1 MKLSYFL
8 HLNTGNLNQ
17 YYTRGL
23 IAPSTFIEGWIDD
36 VQSLY
41 KNSLLFCTS
50 TLLKETV
57 CSLEVVLTDNE
68 EKENLFKVS
77 EGFYLYSKPLPIS
90 RIKKI
95 YFTEESQS
103 KKTIYNI
110 EKGDAFVPNEL
121 IEIKTDRE
129 ELNYPEYKES
139 IEKKQDWSIKNSLY
153 NQVLGGFALLKIGKE
168 NDFKNYSDNYFNFLS
183 YINKKVEKDCE
194 NVPSD
199 DAKKFIS
206 VLKIENDKSK
216 SNFFGHITNELV
228 ENHYKNKFN
237 KKLSTKRG
245 KILIEDIDDSITYIL
260 AILATYGNDLGKTKT
275 INDFIY
281 TVSSKDFREE
291 FIENICFTFGINQG
305 YSSFYNKYQFEDSET
320 SIKFKLDS
328 ELDYSII
335 ESVYQYVFNH
345 KTENYEFDYISSWCP
360 KYINDIDETK
370 FDTYKIFDKE
380 IIHKQK
386 AELGSK
392 EYLQELFNNFVENA
406 VLAPL
411 FSLLNENVLKSIKDM
426 ISRNFNKVSKDI
438 KLELDVLK
446 KENEDLRVENNS
458 LRKEN
463 EALLNKNEEITKKLN
478 TSDGKNL
485 TSSLISQQEIP
496 LKITN
501 LEDNKILDRVN
512 QIKKISQI
520 GELKGIAKYVG
531 IKSPSRFTGKDV
543 DELRN
548 LIIEKVKEKL
558 N

>member
-8 HLNTGNLNQ
+8 HLNTVNLNQ
-17 YYTRGL
+17 YYSRGL
-23 IAPSTFIEGWIDD
+23 IVPSAFIENWIDD
-36 VQSLY
+36 EQSLF
-41 KNSLLFCTS
+41 KNSLLLCAS
-50 TLLKETV
+50 ALLKETS

-68 EKENLFKVS
+68 EKEYLDKVS

-90 RIKKI
+90 RIKKV
-95 YFTEESQS
+95 YFTEVSQS
-103 KKTIYNI
+103 KRSIYNI
-110 EKGDAFVPNEL
+110 EKGDAFVPKEL
-121 IEIKTDRE
+121 IEIKTDRDE
-129 ELNYPEYKES
+129 FNYPEYKDS
-139 IEKKQDWSIKNSLY
+139 IEKKQDWTIKNNLY
-153 NQVLGGFALLKIGKE
+153 NQVLGGFALLKIGKKS
-168 NDFKNYSDNYFNFLS
+168 DFKNYSDNYFNFLS
-183 YINKKVEKDCE
+183 YLNKKVEKDCE
-194 NVPSD
+194 NVPTD

-206 VLKIENDKSK
+206 VLQIDNDKSK

-228 ENHYKNKFN
+228 ENHYKEKFN

-260 AILATYGNDLGKTKT
+260 AILATYGNDSGKTKT

-281 TVSSKDFREE
+281 AVSSKDFREE

-305 YSSFYNKYQFEDSET
+305 YASFYNKYQFEDCEI

-328 ELDYSII
+328 ELDYATI
-335 ESVYQYVFNH
+335 ESVYQYIFNH
-345 KTENYEFDYISSWCP
+345 KTENYEFDYISRWCP
-360 KYINDIDETK
+360 KYLNDVDETR
-370 FDTYKIFDKE
+370 FDTYKIFDKV

-392 EYLQELFNNFVENA
+392 EYLQELFDNFIENA
-406 VLAPL
+406 VLSPL
-411 FSLLNENVLKSIKDM
+411 FKLLNDNVLKSIKDM
-426 ISRNFNKVSKDI
+426 ISLNFNKVSKDI

-446 KENEDLRVENNS
+446 KENELLKVENIN

-463 EALLNKNEEITKKLN
+463 EVLINKSKEIVIRPETTNDKE
-478 TSDGKNL
+478 S

-496 LKITN
+496 LTITN
-501 LEDNKILDRVN
+501 DEDSSILNRAN
-512 QIKKISQI
+512 QIRKINKI

-531 IKSPSRFTGKDV
+531 IKSASRFTAKEI